1 MRGVCSWNSDSQA
14 LSTRCSPFLKRAALE
29 RSPDYNSVLG
39 RCFRACCWCRRG
51 CTGMCKPQ
59 TGTIKGSM
67 QNGTFQT
74 YPPLPAFTL
83 HTLLSLRTSHI
94 SIYHYSCHSVTYK
107 VFCQYMVLCDTGYY
121 SKRNTKSTL
130 PSGSSAQESSFHF
143 SLWLVPT
150 ITLDVAYLRSSV
162 SDLSLVKPPPW
173 PLVSSGTPHRML
185 PRLMPQRL
193 QLHSRSVS

>member
-14 LSTRCSPFLKRAALE
+14 LGTRCSPFLKPAALE
-29 RSPDYNSVLG
+29 SSPDDNSVLG
-39 RCFRACCWCRRG
+39 RCFRACCWCRRD

-107 VFCQYMVLCDTGYY
+107 VFYQYMVLCDTVYY

-143 SLWLVPT
+143 SRVIDTHHHFGCCIPAPKREWPVPCE
-150 ITLDVAYLRSSV
+150 ASS
-162 SDLSLVKPPPW
+162 L
-173 PLVSSGTPHRML
+173 TPGFQWHAA
-185 PRLMPQRL
+185 QDAASADASEATAA
-193 QLHSRSVS
+193 Q